1 MSNMTLIINNELMNH
16 MSFRLEIF
24 NIEYILN
31 VPKALSKGRIIKRFA
46 CAYFVIKLKKNIA
59 IHI

>member
-16 MSFRLEIF
+16 MSFRIEIF

-31 VPKALSKGRIIKRFA
+31 VPKGRIIKRFA
-46 CAYFVIKLKKNIA
+46 CAYFVIKLKKI
-59 IHI
+59 